1 MKTFAV
7 KNLSGSL
14 LVALCVICSTLS
26 VWAADVAS
34 VTVGGTTTNYTSFT
48 DAWSAA
54 NSATVASTIKLLQ
67 NVTVSTTLTYNN
79 SNAQNCTLDLNG
91 HTLSG
96 SGSITSLFQVNSAGY
111 TFTVTDGSA
120 NKGGIISFSTT
131 SSSNS
136 FCVNVTNGNFVL
148 DAGKLYATSNN
159 GTISCVIV
167 EGGAFTMEE
176 NGALHAKYTGSNR
189 KNSRAVHANG
199 TNGTTTINGGTIR
212 VESTKDGIG
221 IAYNAGTVTVN
232 GGRFNVTATG
242 TAAATNN
249 KSTSA
254 TIYIRGGYYNTS
266 DDYLTT
272 HVQTPCYVLSNSDA
286 TYKFKVVEQY
296 TVTFQNYNG
305 TSLQSGLWEKGATP
319 AYNGTTPTKP
329 ADAQY
334 TYTFD
339 GWNTPIVPVMANVTY
354 TAQYSSTVNKY
365 TITFKNGEEVLQSS
379 EVEYGATPAYTGATP
394 IKPATAQYAYTFN
407 GWDTELVSV
416 TGDATYNATYSTT
429 PTVASVTSN
438 SETDYYATF
447 DAAWSAAVS
456 AASAATL
463 TLLQNVTG
471 LSASMEYAAPHNL
484 TLDLNGHTLSGSGSI
499 TSLFQV
505 GCAGRTFTVTD
516 GSANKEGAISFSA
529 TSSNNS
535 YCVNV
540 TNGTFVLDAGKLEA
554 NSSNGTIGCVQ
565 VTGGAFTMEESG
577 ALYANYTGSGSGK
590 NSRAVHANGTNGTT
604 TINGG
609 TIRVESNVVAMGIA
623 YNSGTVT
630 VNGGWFNVT
639 ATGQKAV
646 TNKTSATDNLNI
658 RGGYYNLGSKDSG
671 KSTYFD
677 LHVKAPYY
685 IVSNSDATYQYRVAE
700 RYTVTFNN
708 YDGTSLQ
715 SDLWEKGATP
725 AYNGTAPT
733 KPADAQ
739 YTYAFNGWD
748 AELVPVT
755 ADATYTA
762 QFSSTVNNY
771 TVTVAKNEDGY
782 GSISST
788 EVANVPYGSAVTV
801 NGNAFTVNGTTVTA
815 TPATSD
821 AQYTYTFSGWTNAPE
836 TVTGDV
842 AVTANFART
851 ENTYTVIW
859 KDADGT
865 ILETDADVPYGT
877 TPTFDGAEP
886 TKAADE
892 EYVYSFNGW
901 SPAVGEITGNTE
913 YTATY
918 STSPVVAAVTIG
930 SAEPTYYAT
939 ITEAWTAV
947 HNAGIV
953 STLKLLQDVSDVSML
968 TYSHLRNCTLD
979 LNGHTLTSNADQAAL
994 RVNSSNANATFT
1006 VTDSSN
1012 SKNGKIYIDA
1022 SSTTAA
1028 YGVLVSAGNFV
1039 LNAGTIEAH
1048 LKANTSHG
1056 VRVATG
1062 ASFTMSG
1069 GTIDVVTTNSK
1080 NGDGVFANGTATI
1093 SGGTVRVNA
1102 AGTGNAV
1109 ETSGTVTITDGC
1121 FNAIG
1126 SSASCVKRNNNSSLT
1141 LQGGVYNLSTNLDG
1155 SCATN
1160 YYVFTNS
1167 DATYQYKVAEG
1178 YTINF
1183 NNYDGTSLQS
1193 GVWEKGTTPAYSGE
1207 TPTKPADAQYTYTF
1221 NGWSTAITEVT
1232 ANTTYTATY
1241 TATLIQVAASVTV
1254 GNGEPANYATW
1265 DAAWT
1270 AATGAA
1276 SASTITLLQDVTGL
1290 SSSMTYSASHNL
1302 TLDLNGHTLS
1312 GSGSITSLFQ
1322 VNCSEYTFTV
1332 TDGTVSK
1339 NGKISYTA
1347 SSAFYCVIVSG
1358 GTFILEAGKLDAI
1371 SSSSSTENIGCVQV
1385 NGGAFTM
1392 GENAALHANYKG
1404 SVSRKNS
1411 RAVYANG
1418 GTTTI
1423 NGGTIRVESTV
1434 VGIGI
1439 AYTKGIV
1446 TVNGGWFNIT
1456 ATDTKIVTNKT
1467 SATDNLNI
1475 RGGYYNI
1482 SGSGTYLD
1490 LHVKAPYHVFPNSD
1504 ATYQYKVA
1512 EGYTVTFKNYNNS
1525 SLQSGAWEKGA
1536 TPEYTGATPTKP
1548 ADEYYT
1554 YTFTGW
1560 DPEIVAV
1567 TANATYTAQ
1576 FSTSTRTYTVIWKDA
1591 DGNTL
1596 ETDVNVPYGAT
1607 PQYNGSTPTKA
1618 ATDQCSYVFA
1628 GWSPELVSVT
1638 VDVTYVASFRSM
1650 TTVAAEQTKTITS
1663 NLYISTTTVEAGG
1676 KLNVEDNRTLY
1687 TENLILKATPSSSGE
1702 ISGNVVASQNACFDF
1717 SQPGGFKARTW
1728 YSIAVPWQVDVP
1740 AYNKANC
1747 GVYTKCGTGSFVQQ
1761 EMGRTFD
1768 LIYYDGVRRATGVEK
1783 AWNYI
1788 EDDAAD
1794 KHFMYPG
1801 RAYMIYL
1808 ASDADVIRFKKSA
1821 GADLHTYEVAVVK
1834 HPTELDGTLADWNG
1848 ISNPATYKAK
1858 LDVGTTANKGQ
1869 VYIPETQQYE
1879 LFDLDN
1885 QLQVGQTVFVQP
1897 LAAKTV
1903 TAQREIQGGNMTGN
1917 PDDPFAAPH
1926 RRMTGGLTPPARFE
1940 VVLAQEDNST
1950 ADRIIVCMDKD
1961 KEADGYVVGHD
1972 LSKLGVSSVV
1982 PQMWVNRY
1990 NAQLC
1995 INTVAGADNTADY
2008 PLGIFVPDAG
2018 EYTIAVDQS
2027 TNEQSSDT
2035 EDSSLYLTYDG
2046 KAIWNLSYSD
2056 YIARLNQGDNSH
2068 YGLRIIRKA
2077 PQTPTG
2083 IDEMTIQNGGQ
2094 VRKVLVGDNIYIIRE
2109 GNVYSMDGKIVK

>member
-7 KNLSGSL
+7 KHLISSL
-14 LVALCVICSTLS
+14 LVALCVVCGTVSA
-26 VWAADVAS
+26 WGADVVS

-48 DAWSAA
+48 SAWSDA
-54 NSATVASTIKLLQ
+54 NSATAEATITLLQ
-67 NVTVSTTLTYNN
+67 NVTVSSVLTYNN
-79 SNAQNCTLDLNG
+79 SNDQNCTLDLNG
-91 HTLSG
+91 KKL
-96 SGSITSLFQVNSAGY
+96 TSNTSAQGPLTIKNANV
-111 TFTVTDGSA
+111 TFTITDS
-120 NKGGIISFSTT
+120 ST
-131 SSSNS
+131 S
-136 FCVNVTNGNFVL
+136 
-148 DAGKLYATSNN
+148 GKLVLNTTYSRPVFGVYVNAGNLILDS
-159 GTISCVIV
+159 GTVEVICTTALA
-167 EGGAFTMEE
+167 GGVTVAAGCAFTMHGDTLRV
-176 NGALHAKYTGSNR
+176 NTTGGTSDGRAVYTGGGATA
-189 KNSRAVHANG
+189 KA
-199 TNGTTTINGGTIR
+199 TINGGNII
-212 VESTKDGIG
+212 VEAGGAAQGVRLDNGS
-221 IAYNAGTVTVN
+221 IAVN
-232 GGRFNVTATG
+232 GGKFKLTGNSTTVTYIKDGVTPNVTIKGGQYSTATG
-242 TAAATNN
+242 LAAYCAAN
-249 KSTSA
+249 
-254 TIYIRGGYYNTS
+254 YYVFDNA
-266 DDYLTT
+266 
-272 HVQTPCYVLSNSDA
+272 DA
-286 TYKFKVVEQY
+286 TYRKRVAEAYTLTWDVNGGNPLTGDYTQGLTEVGA
-296 TVTFQNYNG
+296 TVT
-305 TSLQSGLWEKGATP
+305 P
-319 AYNGTTPTKP
+319 P
-329 ADAQY
+329 ADPTREGYVFA
-334 TYTFD
+334 
-339 GWNTPIVPVMANVTY
+339 GWNVTLAATMPAANTTY
-354 TAQYSSTVNKY
+354 TATW
-365 TITFKNGEEVLQSS
+365 
-379 EVEYGATPAYTGATP
+379 TP
-394 IKPATAQYAYTFN
+394 
-407 GWDTELVSV
+407 V
-416 TGDATYNATYSTT
+416 
-429 PTVASVTSN
+429 VASVTVSGN
-438 SETDYYATF
+438 TEYYATF
-447 DAAWSAAVS
+447 ADAWSAATG
-456 AASAATL
+456 AASASTI

-484 TLDLNGHTLSGSGSI
+484 TLDLNGHTLSGAGAI

-516 GSANKEGAISFSA
+516 GSANKEGVISFSA

-565 VTGGAFTMEESG
+565 VNGGTFIMNENG
-577 ALYANYTGSGSGK
+577 ALHANYTGSGSGK
-590 NSRAVHANGTNGTT
+590 NSRAVYAYGGTT

-630 VNGGWFNVT
+630 VNGGWFNIT

-646 TNKTSATDNLNI
+646 TNKNTAQANLNI
-658 RGGYYNLGSKDSG
+658 QGGYYNMSDNYL
-671 KSTYFD
+671 TR
-677 LHVKAPYY
+677 HVKAPYY
-685 IVSNSDATYQYRVAE
+685 VVSNSDATYQYRVAE

-725 AYNGTAPT
+725 AYSGETPT
-733 KPADAQ
+733 K
-739 YTYAFNGWD
+739 
-748 AELVPVT
+748 
-755 ADATYTA
+755 
-762 QFSSTVNNY
+762 
-771 TVTVAKNEDGY
+771 
-782 GSISST
+782 
-788 EVANVPYGSAVTV
+788 SA
-801 NGNAFTVNGTTVTA
+801 
-815 TPATSD
+815 D
-821 AQYTYTFSGWTNAPE
+821 AQYTYTFDS
-836 TVTGDV
+836 
-842 AVTANFART
+842 
-851 ENTYTVIW
+851 
-859 KDADGT
+859 
-865 ILETDADVPYGT
+865 
-877 TPTFDGAEP
+877 
-886 TKAADE
+886 
-892 EYVYSFNGW
+892 W
-901 SPAVGEITGNTE
+901 SPAIAPVTADAA

-918 STSPVVAAVTIG
+918 TSTKRSYTITWLNDDDTQIDQTTVEYGVVPTHADATKEATAEYTYAFAGWDNTPEAVTGDATYKATYTPTKRSYTITWLNDDNTQIDQTTVEYGVVPTHADATKEATAEYTYAFDSWTPALVPVTGDATYTATYTATLIQVAASVTIG
-930 SAEPTYYAT
+930 TGEPTYYAT
-939 ITEAWTAV
+939 WDAAWSAAV
-947 HNAGIV
+947 AAGDAV
-953 STLKLLQDVSDVSML
+953 TVKLLADVSNVAML
-968 TYSHLRNCTLD
+968 TYTYNQNCTLD
-979 LNGHTLTSNADQAAL
+979 LNGHRLTSSASQAAIQ
-994 RVNSSNANATFT
+994 VNNANIIFT

-1012 SKNGKIYIDA
+1012 DKTGKIYIDA
-1022 SSTTAA
+1022 SSTTTA

-1056 VRVATG
+1056 VRVSAG

-1080 NGDGVFANGTATI
+1080 NGDGVYTHINGSNAGTAII

-1102 AGTGNAV
+1102 AGNGYAV
-1109 ETSGTVTITDGC
+1109 ENNGTTTITGGY
-1121 FNAIG
+1121 FYAIG
-1126 SSASCVKRNNNSSLT
+1126 SSAACVKRNNNSSLT
-1141 LQGGVYNLSTNLDG
+1141 LQGGYFNLSTDLEAN
-1155 SCATN
+1155 CATN
-1160 YYVFTNS
+1160 YHVFTNA

-1178 YTINF
+1178 YTVTFNANGHGTAPEAQVIEKNARASEPAAPTATGYDFGGWYKETTCTNAWNFASDEVAQATTLYAKWTAVVVAVANVTIN
-1183 NNYDGTSLQS
+1183 DI
-1193 GVWEKGTTPAYSGE
+1193 TTPYPDFS
-1207 TPTKPADAQYTYTF
+1207 
-1221 NGWSTAITEVT
+1221 
-1232 ANTTYTATY
+1232 
-1241 TATLIQVAASVTV
+1241 
-1254 GNGEPANYATW
+1254 
-1265 DAAWT
+1265 AAWT
-1270 AATGAA
+1270 AATTGAA
-1276 SASTITLLQDVTGL
+1276 SASTITLLQNVTGL

-1358 GTFILEAGKLDAI
+1358 GTFVLEAGKLDAI
-1371 SSSSSTENIGCVQV
+1371 SYSSSTENIGCVQV

-1439 AYTKGIV
+1439 AYTKGTV

-1512 EGYTVTFKNYNNS
+1512 EGYTVTFNNYDGT
-1525 SLQSGAWEKGA
+1525 SLQSGAWEPGA
-1536 TPEYTGATPTKP
+1536 TPSYTGATPTKP
-1548 ADEYYT
+1548 DDAQYT

-1560 DPEIVAV
+1560 DAEIVPA
-1567 TANATYTAQ
+1567 TADATYTAQ

-1596 ETDVNVPYGAT
+1596 ETDENVPYGAT
-1607 PQYNGSTPTKA
+1607 PLYNGSTPAKA

-1628 GWSPELVSVT
+1628 GWTPELVSVT
-1638 VDVTYVASFRSM
+1638 ADATYTASFQSM
-1650 TTVAAEQTKTITS
+1650 TTVAAEVTKTITS
-1663 NLYISTTTVEAGG
+1663 NAYITTTTVEAGG

-1687 TENLILKATPSSSGE
+1687 TETLILKATPSSSGE
-1702 ISGNVVASQNACFDF
+1702 ISGNVAATQNACFDF

-1728 YSIAVPWQVDVP
+1728 YAVAVPWQVDVP

-1747 GVYTKCGTGSFVQQ
+1747 GVYTKSGTGSFVQQ

-1768 LIYYDGVRRATGVEK
+1768 LIYYDGARRATGTEK

-1897 LAAKTV
+1897 IAAKTV
-1903 TAQREIQGGNMTGN
+1903 TAQREIQGGNIIDQ

-1926 RRMTGGLTPPARFE
+1926 RRMKGGMTLPARFE
-1940 VVLAQEDNST
+1940 VVLAKEDNQT
-1950 ADRIIVCMDKD
+1950 ADRIIVCMDED
-1961 KEADGYVVGHD
+1961 KEADKYIVGHD
-1972 LSKLGVSSVV
+1972 LSKLGVSAVV

-2056 YIARLNQGDNSH
+2056 YTAGLGKGDNNR

-2083 IDEMTIQNGGQ
+2083 IEEMTIQNGGQ

>member
-1 MKTFAV
+1 M
-7 KNLSGSL
+7 
-14 LVALCVICSTLS
+14 LVLCVVCSTVS
-26 VWAADVAS
+26 VWGADPVAS
-34 VTVGGTTTNYTSFT
+34 VARKGGTTTNYTSFT
-48 DAWSAA
+48 TAWSTA
-54 NSATVASTIKLLQ
+54 NNATVETTITLLDD
-67 NVTVSTTLTYNN
+67 VTVTSQLKYNN
-79 SNAQNCTLDLNG
+79 SNTQNCTLDLNG
-91 HTLSG
+91 HTLTSTTDIQSPLLINKSG
-96 SGSITSLFQVNSAGY
+96 V
-111 TFTVTDGSA
+111 TFTITDNSA
-120 NKGGIISFSTT
+120 NKSGKLVLNTTFSTNAIYGAYVQ
-131 SSSNS
+131 S
-136 FCVNVTNGNFVL
+136 GNL
-148 DAGKLYATSNN
+148 TLAG
-159 GTISCVIV
+159 GTIEVNSNTNTTGGVSIV
-167 EGGAFTMEE
+167 GSFTM
-176 NGALHAKYTGSNR
+176 
-189 KNSRAVHANG
+189 
-199 TNGTTTINGGTIR
+199 NGGTIHVKATGSGFAGR
-212 VESTKDGIG
+212 AVYTGGSGTATINNGDIIVEADGAAQGVRFDKGSITVKGGKFSLTGDASTTVTYIKDGATPNVTITG
-221 IAYNAGTVTVN
+221 GQYSTETGLADYCPANYYVFPNADATYPHRVARAYTLTWEVN
-232 GGRFNVTATG
+232 GGNPLTGDYTQGLTEVGATVTPPADPTREGYVFAGWNVTL
-242 TAAATNN
+242 AATMP
-249 KSTSA
+249 A
-254 TIYIRGGYYNTS
+254 ANT
-266 DDYLTT
+266 
-272 HVQTPCYVLSNSDA
+272 
-286 TYKFKVVEQY
+286 
-296 TVTFQNYNG
+296 
-305 TSLQSGLWEKGATP
+305 
-319 AYNGTTPTKP
+319 
-329 ADAQY
+329 
-334 TYTFD
+334 
-339 GWNTPIVPVMANVTY
+339 TY
-354 TAQYSSTVNKY
+354 TATW
-365 TITFKNGEEVLQSS
+365 
-379 EVEYGATPAYTGATP
+379 TP
-394 IKPATAQYAYTFN
+394 
-407 GWDTELVSV
+407 V
-416 TGDATYNATYSTT
+416 
-429 PTVASVTSN
+429 VASVKAGDNTN
-438 SETDYYATF
+438 YYATF

-463 TLLQNVTG
+463 TLLQNVSG
-471 LSASMEYAAPHNL
+471 LSSTSTYSAAHNL

-505 GCAGRTFTVTD
+505 NCSEYTFTVTD
-516 GSANKEGAISFSA
+516 GTVSKNGKISYTASSAF
-529 TSSNNS
+529 
-535 YCVNV
+535 YCVIV
-540 TNGTFVLDAGKLEA
+540 SGGTFVLEAGKLDA
-554 NSSNGTIGCVQ
+554 ISSSSSNGNIGCVQ
-565 VTGGAFTMEESG
+565 VNGGTFIMNENG
-577 ALYANYTGSGSGK
+577 ALHANYTGSGSGK
-590 NSRAVHANGTNGTT
+590 NSRAVYANGGTT

-609 TIRVESNVVAMGIA
+609 TIRVESNVAGIGIA
-623 YNSGTVT
+623 YTNGAVVT

-639 ATGQKAV
+639 ATGSKAI
-646 TNKTSATDNLNI
+646 TNNTNESVDI
-658 RGGYYNLGSKDSG
+658 HIQGGYYNMSDNYL
-671 KSTYFD
+671 TR
-677 LHVKAPYY
+677 HVKAPYY
-685 IVSNSDATYQYRVAE
+685 VVSNSDATYQYRVAE

-725 AYNGTAPT
+725 AYSGETPT
-733 KPADAQ
+733 KSADAQ
-739 YTYAFNGWD
+739 YTYTFDSWSPAI
-748 AELVPVT
+748 ASVT
-755 ADATYTA
+755 ADAAYTA

-788 EVANVPYGSAVTV
+788 EVASVPYGSAVTV
-801 NGNAFTVNGTTVTA
+801 SDNTLTVNGTTVTA

-842 AVTANFART
+842 TVTANFTRAINKYTITFKNGEDVLQST
-851 ENTYTVIW
+851 EV
-859 KDADGT
+859 
-865 ILETDADVPYGT
+865 EYGA
-877 TPTFDGAEP
+877 TPAYNGATP
-886 TKAADE
+886 TKAATAQ
-892 EYVYSFNGW
+892 YTYSFNGW
-901 SPAVGEITGNTE
+901 DAALVPVTGDAT
-913 YTATY
+913 YTATFTETLLQAKA
-918 STSPVVAAVTIG
+918 SVAVGDGEPVGYATFDAAWSAAVAAGDAVT
-930 SAEPTYYAT
+930 
-939 ITEAWTAV
+939 V
-947 HNAGIV
+947 
-953 STLKLLQDVSDVSML
+953 KLLADVSNVAML
-968 TYSHLRNCTLD
+968 TYTYNQNCTLD
-979 LNGHTLTSNADQAAL
+979 LNGHKLTSSASQAAIQ
-994 RVNSSNANATFT
+994 VNNANIIFT

-1012 SKNGKIYIDA
+1012 DKNGKIYINA
-1022 SSTTAA
+1022 SHTTNA

-1039 LNAGTIEAH
+1039 LNGGTIEAH
-1048 LKANTSHG
+1048 LKATTSHG
-1056 VRVATG
+1056 VRVAAG
-1062 ASFTMSG
+1062 ASFSMSD

-1109 ETSGTVTITDGC
+1109 ETSGTVTITGGY
-1121 FNAIG
+1121 FNADG
-1126 SSASCVKRNNNSSLT
+1126 SSAACIKRNNNSSLT

-1276 SASTITLLQDVTGL
+1276 SASTITLLQNVTGL

-1358 GTFILEAGKLDAI
+1358 GTFVLEAGKLDAI
-1371 SSSSSTENIGCVQV
+1371 SSSSSNGNIGCVQV
-1385 NGGAFTM
+1385 NNGGAFTM
-1392 GENAALHANYKG
+1392 EENGALHANYKG
-1404 SVSRKNS
+1404 SGSGKNS

-1418 GTTTI
+1418 GTTII

-1439 AYTKGIV
+1439 AYTKGTV

-1512 EGYTVTFKNYNNS
+1512 EGYTVTFNNYDGT
-1525 SLQSGAWEKGA
+1525 SLQSGAWEPGA
-1536 TPEYTGATPTKP
+1536 TPSYTGATPTKP
-1548 ADEYYT
+1548 ADAQYT

-1560 DPEIVAV
+1560 DAEIVPA
-1567 TANATYTAQ
+1567 TADATYTAQ
-1576 FSTSTRTYTVIWKDA
+1576 FSSSAKAFTVIWKDA
-1591 DGNTL
+1591 DGNVL

-1607 PQYNGSTPTKA
+1607 PQYNGSAPTKA
-1618 ATDQCSYVFA
+1618 ATDQCSYMFA
-1628 GWSPELVSVT
+1628 GWTPEVVSVT
-1638 VDVTYVASFRSM
+1638 ADVTYVASFQSM

-1663 NLYISTTTVEAGG
+1663 NAYITTTTVEAGG

-1687 TENLILKATPSSSGE
+1687 TETLILKATPSSSGE
-1702 ISGNVVASQNACFDF
+1702 ISGNVAATQNACFDF

-1728 YSIAVPWQVDVP
+1728 YAVAVPWQVDVP

-1768 LIYYDGVRRATGVEK
+1768 LIYYDGARRATGMEK

-1897 LAAKTV
+1897 TAAKTV
-1903 TAQREIQGGNMTGN
+1903 TAQREIQGGNIIDQ

-1926 RRMTGGLTPPARFE
+1926 RRMKGGMTPPARFE
-1940 VVLAQEDNST
+1940 VVLAKEDNQT
-1950 ADRIIVCMDKD
+1950 ADRIIVCMDED
-1961 KEADGYVVGHD
+1961 KEADKYVVGHD
-1972 LSKLGVSSVV
+1972 LSKLGVSAVV

-2056 YIARLNQGDNSH
+2056 YTAGLGKGDNNR

-2083 IDEMTIQNGGQ
+2083 IDEMTIQNGEQ
-2094 VRKVLVGDNIYIIRE
+2094 VRKVLVDDKIYIIRE
-2109 GNVYSMDGKIVK
+2109 GSVYSMDGKIVK